1 MSYFSLTTRVPET
14 SAVDPRALT
23 WLYSALSRL
32 PMVRAVYGRCV
43 AGVLAQGVREG
54 VGLDLGTGPGYMAM
68 EVARQRPGLHMV
80 GLDLASHMVER
91 ARRIAAPAGLNGRGL
106 WLQADGHSLPFADGS
121 LDLVISSFALHHW
134 DDPLRVLDEVARVLR
149 RPEGDQGVAG
159 KGRSGG
165 RYYIVDLC
173 REVTLLQRI
182 FAYLSIP
189 VVSLPFGSYL
199 GYGGYYES
207 VRAGL
212 SREEAATLLED
223 SSLPAGDVMLNS
235 TSLVPIL
242 TLASEAA
249 V

>member
-32 PMVRAVYGRCV
+32 PMVRAVHGRFV
-43 AGVLAQGVREG
+43 AGVLAQGVEEG
-54 VGLDLGTGPGYMAM
+54 VGLDLGTGPGYVAM
-68 EVARQRPGLHMV
+68 EIARQRPDLHMV
-80 GLDLASHMVER
+80 GLDLAGHMVER
-91 ARRIAAPAGLNGRGL
+91 ARRIAAPAELNGRGL

-121 LDLVISSFALHHW
+121 FDLVISSFALHHW
-134 DDPLRVLDEVARVLR
+134 DDPLHVLNEIARVLR
-149 RPEGDQGVAG
+149 RPEGNQGLAG
-159 KGRSGG
+159 GPKLGG

-173 REVTLLQRI
+173 RQVTLLQRI
-182 FAYLSIP
+182 FAYLSVP

-212 SREEAATLLED
+212 GREEAMTLLGS
-223 SSLPAGDVMLNS
+223 SSLPAGDVTLNS
-235 TSLVPIL
+235 TLLLPIL
-242 TLASEAA
+242 TLASKVAD
-249 V
+249 